1 MEQNI
6 WIQDGNTFVKGS
18 ATTKAHPEGLPKGI
32 YEVKESMTGY
42 YLNRLGDSFVFNYK
56 LYGINNKFIDH
67 FIKTYNNTTGNLGVL
82 FNGIKG
88 TGKTVTAE
96 ELCNRIGLPVII
108 VKSCKEVNDMLKFLA
123 TQINFDCIFFFDEY
137 EKEFRESSSV
147 LSFMDGVHNS
157 QHRKVFLLTTN
168 ELDINTNL
176 LGRPSRIR
184 YVRSFG
190 NLPEETTLELLNDIL
205 IDKDAIEPVLDLIRQ
220 MQIITVDLVK
230 ALAQEVNIHGKDKID
245 MIRKNFN
252 LEFSNFTYF
261 VESIELRTGLLKD
274 CPHIDEQLFNKV
286 VESREILCR
295 ASEKPI
301 KEYSD
306 KEWEAK
312 RLLDSG
318 TYIHTD
324 TIISN
329 KEIKYLRI
337 GEEFDDRTIFY
348 IDSQKRYVVT
358 SLCGFTMYVIKSG
371 YSTNASGKLNQIY

>member
-6 WIQDGNTFVKGS
+6 WIQDGNTFMKGS

-56 LYGINNKFIDH
+56 LYGINNEFIEH

-88 TGKTVTAE
+88 SGKTALAE
-96 ELCNRIGLPVII
+96 KLCNRLELPVII
-108 VKSCKEVNDMLKFLA
+108 VKSCKGEDDMLEFLA

-137 EKEFRESSSV
+137 EKEFKESSSV

-157 QHRKVFLLTTN
+157 QYRKIFLLTTN
-168 ELDINTNL
+168 ELEINNNL

-230 ALAQEVNIHGKDKID
+230 ALAQEVNIHGVNKID
-245 MIRKNFN
+245 LIRKNFN
-252 LEFSNFTYF
+252 LEFSDFTYL
-261 VESIELRTGLLKD
+261 VESIELESGSLD
-274 CPHIDEQLFNKV
+274 GVQNINEQLFEKIIR
-286 VESREILCR
+286 SREVTRKIGGKSPSKLTEEEQD
-295 ASEKPI
+295 AQSTL
-301 KEYSD
+301 
-306 KEWEAK
+306 A
-312 RLLDSG
+312 G
-318 TYIHTD
+318 TYIRTD
-324 TIISN
+324 SISVN
-329 KEIKYLRI
+329 KEIKYLKI
-337 GEEFDDRTIFY
+337 GDEFDDRPIFY
-348 IDSQKRYVVT
+348 INIKKGYIVT
-358 SLCGFTMYVIKSG
+358 CYNTFTIYIIKSG
-371 YSTNASGKLNQIY
+371 YSTNASGKFNQIY

>member
-6 WIQDGNTFVKGS
+6 WIQDGNTFIKGS

-108 VKSCKEVNDMLKFLA
+108 VKSCKEVDDMLKFLA
-123 TQINFDCIFFFDEY
+123 TQINFDCIFFFD

-157 QHRKVFLLTTN
+157 QYRKIFLLTTN
-168 ELDINTNL
+168 ELEINN
-176 LGRPSRIR
+176 
-184 YVRSFG
+184 

-220 MQIITVDLVK
+220 MQIVTVDLVK
-230 ALAQEVNIHGKDKID
+230 ALAQEVNIHSVDKID
-245 MIRKNFN
+245 LIRKNFN
-252 LEFSNFTYF
+252 LEFSDFTYL
-261 VESIELRTGLLKD
+261 VESLSNVQNIN
-274 CPHIDEQLFNKV
+274 EQLFEKIIR
-286 VESREILCR
+286 SREVTR
-295 ASEKPI
+295 K
-301 KEYSD
+301 
-306 KEWEAK
+306 
-312 RLLDSG
+312 
-318 TYIHTD
+318 
-324 TIISN
+324 
-329 KEIKYLRI
+329 I
-337 GEEFDDRTIFY
+337 GDEFDDRPIFY
-348 IDSQKRYVVT
+348 INAKKGYIVT
-358 SLCGFTMYVIKSG
+358 CYNHFIIYIIKSG
-371 YSTNASGKLNQIY
+371 YSTNASGKFNQIY

>member
-56 LYGINNKFIDH
+56 LYGINSEFIDH
-67 FIKTYNNTTGNLGVL
+67 FVKTYNNTTGNLGVL

-157 QHRKVFLLTTN
+157 QYRKIFLLTTN
-168 ELDINTNL
+168 ELEINNNL

-230 ALAQEVNIHGKDKID
+230 ALAQEVNIHGKDKIEA
-245 MIRKNFN
+245 IRRDFN

-261 VESIELRTGLLKD
+261 VESLELRDGLLRNS
-274 CPHIDEQLFNKV
+274 PHIDGQLFDKI
-286 VESREILCR
+286 VESREIVCQ
-295 ASEKPI
+295 AAGKPI
-301 KEYSD
+301 KEYS
-306 KEWEAK
+306 ERELEAK
-312 RLLDSG
+312 KVLEG
-318 TYIHTD
+318 TYMRTD

-329 KEIKYLRI
+329 KEIKYLKI

-348 IDSQKRYVVT
+348 IDPQKRYVVT
-358 SLCGFTMYVIKSG
+358 SLCNFNIYIIKSG
-371 YSTNASGKLNQIY
+371 YTSSASGKLNQIY

>member
-6 WIQDGNTFVKGS
+6 WIQDGNTFMKGS

-56 LYGINNKFIDH
+56 LYGINNEFIDH
-67 FIKTYNNTTGNLGVL
+67 FVKTYNNTIGNLGVL

-96 ELCNRIGLPVII
+96 ELCNRLKLPVII
-108 VKSCKEVNDMLKFLA
+108 VKSCKGEDGMLKFLA

-137 EKEFRESSSV
+137 EKEFKESSSV

-157 QHRKVFLLTTN
+157 QYRKIFLLTTN
-168 ELDINTNL
+168 ELEINDNL

-205 IDKDAIEPVLDLIRQ
+205 IDKGAIEPVLDLIRQ
-220 MQIITVDLVK
+220 MQIITIDLVK
-230 ALAQEVNIHGKDKID
+230 ALAQEVNIHGVDKID

-252 LEFSNFTYF
+252 LEFSDFVYL
-261 VESIELRTGLLKD
+261 VESIELESSSLSGVQD
-274 CPHIDEQLFNKV
+274 INEQLFEKIIK
-286 VESREILCR
+286 SREITR
-295 ASEKPI
+295 RIIGKPFSELA
-301 KEYSD
+301 KEEVDARSIM
-306 KEWEAK
+306 E
-312 RLLDSG
+312 G
-318 TYIHTD
+318 TYIRTD
-324 TIISN
+324 SVSIN
-329 KEIKYLRI
+329 KEIKYLKI
-337 GEEFDDRTIFY
+337 GDEFDGRPIFY
-348 IDSQKRYVVT
+348 INATKGYIVT
-358 SLCGFTMYVIKSG
+358 CYHHFVIYVIKSG
-371 YSTNASGKLNQIY
+371 YSTNASGKFNQIY

>member
-6 WIQDGNTFVKGS
+6 WIQDGNTFIKGS

-56 LYGINNKFIDH
+56 LYSVNNKFIDH
-67 FIKTYNNTTGNLGVL
+67 FIKTYNNTTGNSGVL

-96 ELCNRIGLPVII
+96 EPCNRIGLPVII
-108 VKSCKEVNDMLKFLA
+108 VKSCKEVDDMLKFLA

-157 QHRKVFLLTTN
+157 QYRKIFLLTTN
-168 ELDINTNL
+168 ELEINNNL

-220 MQIITVDLVK
+220 MQIVTVDLVK
-230 ALAQEVNIHGKDKID
+230 ALAQEVNIHGVDKID
-245 MIRKNFN
+245 LIRKNFN
-252 LEFSNFTYF
+252 LEFSDFTYL
-261 VESIELRTGLLKD
+261 VESIESGSLSNVQN
-274 CPHIDEQLFNKV
+274 INEQLFEKIIR
-286 VESREILCR
+286 SREVTRKIERKSPSKLTEEER
-295 ASEKPI
+295 DAQI
-301 KEYSD
+301 TMAGAYI
-306 KEWEAK
+306 
-312 RLLDSG
+312 RTDSV
-318 TYIHTD
+318 
-324 TIISN
+324 SVN
-329 KEIKYLRI
+329 KEIKYLKI
-337 GEEFDDRTIFY
+337 GDEFDDRPIFY
-348 IDSQKRYVVT
+348 INAKKGYIVT
-358 SLCGFTMYVIKSG
+358 CYNYFIIYIIKSG
-371 YSTNASGKLNQIY
+371 YSTNASGKFNQIY

>member
-6 WIQDGNTFVKGS
+6 WIQDGNTFMKGS

-32 YEVKESMTGY
+32 YEVKESMTDY
-42 YLNRLGDSFVFNYK
+42 YLNKLGDSFVFNYK
-56 LYGINNKFIDH
+56 LYGINNEFIDH
-67 FIKTYNNTTGNLGVL
+67 FVKTYNNTTGNLGVL

-108 VKSCKEVNDMLKFLA
+108 VKSCEKGDDTLKFLA

-137 EKEFRESSSV
+137 EKEFKESSSV

-157 QHRKVFLLTTN
+157 QYRKVFLLTTN
-168 ELDINTNL
+168 ELEINNNL

-205 IDKDAIEPVLDLIRQ
+205 IDKGAVEPVLDLIRQ
-220 MQIITVDLVK
+220 MQIITIDLVK

-252 LEFSNFTYF
+252 LEFSDFTYL
-261 VESIELRTGLLKD
+261 VESIELESGYLNGVQN
-274 CPHIDEQLFNKV
+274 INEQLFEKIIK
-286 VESREILCR
+286 SREITRGITGKSPSKLTEEELN
-295 ASEKPI
+295 AQSTM
-301 KEYSD
+301 
-306 KEWEAK
+306 A
-312 RLLDSG
+312 G
-318 TYIHTD
+318 TYIRTD
-324 TIISN
+324 SVSVH
-329 KEIKYLRI
+329 KEIKYLKV
-337 GEEFDDRTIFY
+337 GDVFDDRPIFY
-348 IDSQKRYVVT
+348 INVKKGYIVT
-358 SLCGFTMYVIKSG
+358 CYSSFIIYVIKSG
-371 YSTNASGKLNQIY
+371 YSTSASGKFNQIY

>member
-6 WIQDGNTFVKGS
+6 WIQDGNTFIKGS

-108 VKSCKEVNDMLKFLA
+108 VKSCKEVDDMLKFLA

-157 QHRKVFLLTTN
+157 QYRKIFLLTTN
-168 ELDINTNL
+168 ELEINNNL

-220 MQIITVDLVK
+220 MQIVTVDLVK
-230 ALAQEVNIHGKDKID
+230 ALAQEVNIHGVDKID
-245 MIRKNFN
+245 LIRKNFN
-252 LEFSNFTYF
+252 LEFSDFTYL
-261 VESIELRTGLLKD
+261 VESIELESLSNVQN
-274 CPHIDEQLFNKV
+274 INEQLFEKIIR
-286 VESREILCR
+286 SREVTRKIERKSPSKLTEEER
-295 ASEKPI
+295 DAQI
-301 KEYSD
+301 TMAD
-306 KEWEAK
+306 
-312 RLLDSG
+312 
-318 TYIHTD
+318 TYIRTD
-324 TIISN
+324 SVSVN
-329 KEIKYLRI
+329 KEIKYLKI
-337 GEEFDDRTIFY
+337 GDEFDDRPIFY
-348 IDSQKRYVVT
+348 INAKKGYIVT
-358 SLCGFTMYVIKSG
+358 CYNHFIIYIIKSG
-371 YSTNASGKLNQIY
+371 YSTNASGKFNQIY

>member
-56 LYGINNKFIDH
+56 LYGINSEFIDH
-67 FIKTYNNTTGNLGVL
+67 FVKTYNNTTGNLGVL

-96 ELCNRIGLPVII
+96 ELCNRLKLPVII
-108 VKSCKEVNDMLKFLA
+108 VKSCKEADDMLKFLS
-123 TQINFDCIFFFDEY
+123 TQINFDCIFFFDE
-137 EKEFRESSSV
+137 KEFKESSSV

-157 QHRKVFLLTTN
+157 QYRKIFLLTTN
-168 ELDINTNL
+168 ELEINNNL

-252 LEFSNFTYF
+252 LEFSDFTYL
-261 VESIELRTGLLKD
+261 VESIELEAGSLQGVQN
-274 CPHIDEQLFNKV
+274 INEQLFEKIIK
-286 VESREILCR
+286 SREIARKIGGKSPSKLT
-295 ASEKPI
+295 E
-301 KEYSD
+301 E
-306 KEWEAK
+306 E
-312 RLLDSG
+312 LDAQSTLTG
-318 TYIHTD
+318 TYIRTD
-324 TIISN
+324 SVSVH
-329 KEIKYLRI
+329 KEIKYLKI
-337 GEEFDDRTIFY
+337 GDEFDDRPIFY
-348 IDSQKRYVVT
+348 INAKKGYVVT
-358 SLCGFTMYVIKSG
+358 CYNNFIIYVIKSG
-371 YSTNASGKLNQIY
+371 YSTNASGKFSQIY

>member
-32 YEVKESMTGY
+32 YEVKESITGY

-56 LYGINNKFIDH
+56 LYGINNEFIDH
-67 FIKTYNNTTGNLGVL
+67 FVKTYNNTTGNLGVL

-318 TYIHTD
+318 TFIHTD

-348 IDSQKRYVVT
+348 IDPQKRYVVT
-358 SLCGFTMYVIKSG
+358 SLCNFNIYIIKSG
-371 YSTNASGKLNQIY
+371 YTSSASGKLNQIY

>member
-6 WIQDGNTFVKGS
+6 WIQDGNTFMKGS

-56 LYGINNKFIDH
+56 LYGINNEFIEH

-96 ELCNRIGLPVII
+96 ELCNRLKLPVII
-108 VKSCKEVNDMLKFLA
+108 VKSCKGEDDMLEFLA

-137 EKEFRESSSV
+137 EKEFKESSSV

-157 QHRKVFLLTTN
+157 QYRKIFLLTTN
-168 ELDINTNL
+168 ELEINDNL

-190 NLPEETTLELLNDIL
+190 NLPEKTTLELLNDIL
-205 IDKDAIEPVLDLIRQ
+205 IDKGAVEPVLDLIRQ
-220 MQIITVDLVK
+220 MQIVTVDLVK
-230 ALAQEVNIHGKDKID
+230 ALAQEVNIHGVDKID

-252 LEFSNFTYF
+252 LEFSDFTYL
-261 VESIELRTGLLKD
+261 VESIELESGSLD
-274 CPHIDEQLFNKV
+274 GVQNINEQLFEKIIR
-286 VESREILCR
+286 SREVTRKITGKLL
-295 ASEKPI
+295 SELTEEEI
-301 KEYSD
+301 D
-306 KEWEAK
+306 AQ
-312 RLLDSG
+312 RTMAG
-318 TYIHTD
+318 TYVRTD
-324 TIISN
+324 SISVN
-329 KEIKYLRI
+329 KEIKYLKI
-337 GEEFDDRTIFY
+337 GDEFGNRPIVHINVKKGY
-348 IDSQKRYVVT
+348 IVT
-358 SLCGFTMYVIKSG
+358 CYNTFIIYVIKSG
-371 YSTNASGKLNQIY
+371 YSTNASGKFNQIY

>member
-56 LYGINNKFIDH
+56 LYGINNEFIDH
-67 FIKTYNNTTGNLGVL
+67 FVKTYNNTTGNLGVL

-348 IDSQKRYVVT
+348 IDPQKRYVVT
-358 SLCGFTMYVIKSG
+358 SLCNFNIYIIKSG
-371 YSTNASGKLNQIY
+371 YTSSASGKLNQIY

>member
-6 WIQDGNTFVKGS
+6 WIQDGNTFMKGS

-32 YEVKESMTGY
+32 YEVRESMAGY
-42 YLNRLGDSFVFNYK
+42 YLNKLGDSFVFNYK
-56 LYGINNKFIDH
+56 LYGINNEFIDH

-96 ELCNRIGLPVII
+96 ELCNQLGLPVII
-108 VKSCKEVNDMLKFLA
+108 VKSCKEADDMLKFLA

-137 EKEFRESSSV
+137 EKEFKESSSV

-157 QHRKVFLLTTN
+157 QYRKVFLLTTN
-168 ELDINTNL
+168 ELEINNNL

-205 IDKDAIEPVLDLIRQ
+205 IDKSAVEPVLDLIRQ

-230 ALAQEVNIHGKDKID
+230 ALAQEVNIHGVDKID

-252 LEFSNFTYF
+252 LEFSDFTYL
-261 VESIELRTGLLKD
+261 VESIELESGSLNGVQN
-274 CPHIDEQLFNKV
+274 INEQLFEKIIK
-286 VESREILCR
+286 SREITRGIIGKSPSKLT
-295 ASEKPI
+295 E
-301 KEYSD
+301 E
-306 KEWEAK
+306 E
-312 RLLDSG
+312 LDAQSTIAG
-318 TYIHTD
+318 AYVRTD
-324 TIISN
+324 SVSLH
-329 KEIKYLRI
+329 KEIKYLKV
-337 GEEFDDRTIFY
+337 GDEFDDRPIVHINVKKGY
-348 IDSQKRYVVT
+348 IVT
-358 SLCGFTMYVIKSG
+358 CYNTFIIYVIKSG
-371 YSTNASGKLNQIY
+371 YSTNASGKFNQIY

>member
-56 LYGINNKFIDH
+56 LYGINNEFIDH
-67 FIKTYNNTTGNLGVL
+67 FVKTYNNTTGNLGVL

-147 LSFMDGVHNS
+147 LSFMDGIHNS

-261 VESIELRTGLLKD
+261 VESIELKTGLLKD

-348 IDSQKRYVVT
+348 IDPQKRYVVT
-358 SLCGFTMYVIKSG
+358 SLCNFNIYIIKSG
-371 YSTNASGKLNQIY
+371 YTSSASGKLNQIY

>member
-6 WIQDGNTFVKGS
+6 WIQDGNTFMKGS

-32 YEVKESMTGY
+32 YEVRESMAGY
-42 YLNRLGDSFVFNYK
+42 YLNKLGDSFVFNYK
-56 LYGINNKFIDH
+56 LYGINNEFIDH

-96 ELCNRIGLPVII
+96 ELCNQLGLPVII
-108 VKSCKEVNDMLKFLA
+108 VKSCKEADDMLKFLA

-137 EKEFRESSSV
+137 EKEFKESSSV

-157 QHRKVFLLTTN
+157 QYRKVFLLTTN
-168 ELDINTNL
+168 ELEINNNL

-205 IDKDAIEPVLDLIRQ
+205 IDKSAVEPVLDLIRQ

-230 ALAQEVNIHGKDKID
+230 ALAQEVNIHGVDKID

-252 LEFSNFTYF
+252 LEFSDFTYF
-261 VESIELRTGLLKD
+261 VEYMKLGAESLNGVQNV
-274 CPHIDEQLFNKV
+274 DEQLFEKIIRN
-286 VESREILCR
+286 REISRKIVGKPL
-295 ASEKPI
+295 SELTEEELNARGVMADI
-301 KEYSD
+301 FVST
-306 KEWEAK
+306 
-312 RLLDSG
+312 DSVS
-318 TYIHTD
+318 TH
-324 TIISN
+324 
-329 KEIKYLRI
+329 KEIKYLKV
-337 GEEFDDRTIFY
+337 GDEFDNYPIFY
-348 IDSQKRYVVT
+348 INVKKGYIVTCYDS
-358 SLCGFTMYVIKSG
+358 FTIYVIKSG
-371 YSTNASGKLNQIY
+371 YSTNASGKFNQVY

>member
-56 LYGINNKFIDH
+56 LYGINNEFIDH
-67 FIKTYNNTTGNLGVL
+67 FVKTYNNTTGNLGVL

-157 QHRKVFLLTTN
+157 QYRKIFLLTTN
-168 ELDINTNL
+168 ELEINNNL

-252 LEFSNFTYF
+252 LEFSNFTYI
-261 VESIELRTGLLKD
+261 VESIELKPTLLKNSSN
-274 CPHIDEQLFNKV
+274 INEQLFNKII
-286 VESREILCR
+286 ESREIVR
-295 ASEKPI
+295 QAAGKPI
-301 KEYSD
+301 KEYSE
-306 KEWEAK
+306 KELEAK
-312 RLLDSG
+312 KLLEG
-318 TYIHTD
+318 TYIRPD
-324 TIISN
+324 TITSN
-329 KEIKYLRI
+329 KEIKYFKI

-348 IDSQKRYVVT
+348 IDPQKRYVVT

-371 YSTNASGKLNQIY
+371 YTSSASGKLNQIY

>member
-6 WIQDGNTFVKGS
+6 WIQDGNTFIKGS

-108 VKSCKEVNDMLKFLA
+108 VKSCKEVDDMLKFLA

-157 QHRKVFLLTTN
+157 QYRKIFLLTTN
-168 ELDINTNL
+168 ELEINNNL

-220 MQIITVDLVK
+220 MQIVTVDLVK
-230 ALAQEVNIHGKDKID
+230 ALAQEVNIHGVDKID
-245 MIRKNFN
+245 LIRKNFN
-252 LEFSNFTYF
+252 LEFSDFTYL
-261 VESIELRTGLLKD
+261 VESIELESLSNVQN
-274 CPHIDEQLFNKV
+274 INEQLFEKIIR
-286 VESREILCR
+286 SREVTRKIERKSPSKLTEEER
-295 ASEKPI
+295 DAQI
-301 KEYSD
+301 TMAGAYI
-306 KEWEAK
+306 
-312 RLLDSG
+312 RTDSV
-318 TYIHTD
+318 
-324 TIISN
+324 SVN
-329 KEIKYLRI
+329 KEIKYLKI
-337 GEEFDDRTIFY
+337 GDEFDDRPIFY
-348 IDSQKRYVVT
+348 INAKKGYIVT
-358 SLCGFTMYVIKSG
+358 CYNHFIIYIIKSG
-371 YSTNASGKLNQIY
+371 YSTNASGKFNQIY

>member
-6 WIQDGNTFVKGS
+6 WIQDGNTFIKGS
-18 ATTKAHPEGLPKGI
+18 TTTKAHPEGLPKGI

-56 LYGINNKFIDH
+56 LYGINSEFIDH
-67 FIKTYNNTTGNLGVL
+67 FVKTYNNTTGNLGVL

-96 ELCNRIGLPVII
+96 ELCNRMGLPVII

-157 QHRKVFLLTTN
+157 QYRKIFLLTTN
-168 ELDINTNL
+168 ELEINNNL

-184 YVRSFG
+184 YIRSFG

-220 MQIITVDLVK
+220 MQIVTVDLVK
-230 ALAQEVNIHGKDKID
+230 ALAQEVNIHGVDKID
-245 MIRKNFN
+245 LIRKNFN
-252 LEFSNFTYF
+252 LEFSDFTYV
-261 VESIELRTGLLKD
+261 VESIELGSGSLSNVQN
-274 CPHIDEQLFNKV
+274 INEQLFEKIIR
-286 VESREILCR
+286 SREVTRKIERKSPSKLTEEER
-295 ASEKPI
+295 DAQI
-301 KEYSD
+301 TMAGAYI
-306 KEWEAK
+306 
-312 RLLDSG
+312 RTDS
-318 TYIHTD
+318 
-324 TIISN
+324 ISVN
-329 KEIKYLRI
+329 KEIKYLKI
-337 GEEFDDRTIFY
+337 GDEFDDRPIFY
-348 IDSQKRYVVT
+348 INAKKGYIVT
-358 SLCGFTMYVIKSG
+358 CYNHFTIYIIKSG
-371 YSTNASGKLNQIY
+371 YSMNASGKFNQIY

>member
-56 LYGINNKFIDH
+56 LYGINNEFIDH
-67 FIKTYNNTTGNLGVL
+67 FVKTYNNTTGNLGVL

-230 ALAQEVNIHGKDKID
+230 ALAQEVNIHGKDKIEA
-245 MIRKNFN
+245 IRRDFN

-261 VESIELRTGLLKD
+261 VESLELKDGLLRNS
-274 CPHIDEQLFNKV
+274 PHIDGQLFNKI
-286 VESREILCR
+286 VESREIVCQ
-295 ASEKPI
+295 AAGKPI
-301 KEYSD
+301 KEYS
-306 KEWEAK
+306 ERELEAK
-312 RLLDSG
+312 KVLEG
-318 TYIHTD
+318 TYMHTD
-324 TIISN
+324 TVVSN
-329 KEIKYLRI
+329 KEIKYLKI

-348 IDSQKRYVVT
+348 IDPQKRYVVT
-358 SLCGFTMYVIKSG
+358 SLCNFNIYIIKSG
-371 YSTNASGKLNQIY
+371 YTSSASGKLNQIY

>member
-56 LYGINNKFIDH
+56 LYGINNEFIDH
-67 FIKTYNNTTGNLGVL
+67 FVKTYNNTTGNLGVL

-108 VKSCKEVNDMLKFLA
+108 VKSCKEVDDMLKFLA

-157 QHRKVFLLTTN
+157 QYRKIFLLTTN
-168 ELDINTNL
+168 ELEINNNL

-252 LEFSNFTYF
+252 LEFSNFTYI
-261 VESIELRTGLLKD
+261 VESIELKPTLLKNSSN
-274 CPHIDEQLFNKV
+274 INEQLFNKII
-286 VESREILCR
+286 ESREIVR
-295 ASEKPI
+295 QAAGKPI
-301 KEYSD
+301 KEYSE
-306 KEWEAK
+306 KELEAK
-312 RLLDSG
+312 KLLEG
-318 TYIHTD
+318 TYIRPD
-324 TIISN
+324 TITSN
-329 KEIKYLRI
+329 KEIKYFKI

-348 IDSQKRYVVT
+348 IDPQKRYVVT

-371 YSTNASGKLNQIY
+371 YTSSASGKFNQIY

>member
-56 LYGINNKFIDH
+56 LYGINNEFIDH
-67 FIKTYNNTTGNLGVL
+67 FVKTYNNTTGNLGVL

-157 QHRKVFLLTTN
+157 QYRKIFLLTTN
-168 ELDINTNL
+168 ELEINNNL

-252 LEFSNFTYF
+252 LEFSNFTYI
-261 VESIELRTGLLKD
+261 VESIELKSTLLKNSSN
-274 CPHIDEQLFNKV
+274 INEQLFNKII
-286 VESREILCR
+286 ESREIVR
-295 ASEKPI
+295 QAAGKPI
-301 KEYSD
+301 KEYSE
-306 KEWEAK
+306 KELEAK
-312 RLLDSG
+312 KLLEG
-318 TYIHTD
+318 TYIRPD
-324 TIISN
+324 TITSN
-329 KEIKYLRI
+329 KEIKYFKI

-348 IDSQKRYVVT
+348 IDPQKRYVVT

-371 YSTNASGKLNQIY
+371 YTSSASGKFNQIY

>member
-6 WIQDGNTFVKGS
+6 WIQDGNTFMKGS

-32 YEVKESMTGY
+32 YEVRESMTGY
-42 YLNRLGDSFVFNYK
+42 YLNKLGDSFVFNYK
-56 LYGINNKFIDH
+56 LYGINNEFIDH

-96 ELCNRIGLPVII
+96 ELCNRMGLPVII

-137 EKEFRESSSV
+137 EKEFRESSAV

-157 QHRKVFLLTTN
+157 QYRKIFLLTTN
-168 ELDINTNL
+168 ELEINDNL

-205 IDKDAIEPVLDLIRQ
+205 IDKDAVEPVLDLIRQ

-230 ALAQEVNIHGKDKID
+230 ALAQEVNIHGKGKID

-252 LEFSNFTYF
+252 LEFSDFTYF
-261 VESIELRTGLLKD
+261 VESIELRADILKN
-274 CPHIDEQLFNKV
+274 CPHIDEQLFNKI
-286 VESREILCR
+286 VESREIMCR
-295 ASEKPI
+295 ASGKPI

-318 TYIHTD
+318 TYIRTD

-329 KEIKYLRI
+329 KEIKYLKI
-337 GEEFDDRTIFY
+337 GETFDDRTIFY
-348 IDSQKRYVVT
+348 IDPQKRYIVT
-358 SLCGFTMYVIKSG
+358 SLCNFNIYIIKSG
-371 YSTNASGKLNQIY
+371 YTSSASGKLNQIY

>member
-6 WIQDGNTFVKGS
+6 WIQDGNTFIKGS

-32 YEVKESMTGY
+32 YEVKESKTSY

-56 LYGINNKFIDH
+56 LYGINNEFIDH
-67 FIKTYNNTTGNLGVL
+67 FVKTYNNTTGNLGVL

-108 VKSCKEVNDMLKFLA
+108 VKSCKEVDDMLKFLA

-157 QHRKVFLLTTN
+157 QYRKIFLLTTN
-168 ELDINTNL
+168 ELEINNNL

-205 IDKDAIEPVLDLIRQ
+205 IDKDAIEPVLDLIKQ

-252 LEFSNFTYF
+252 LEFSDFTYL
-261 VESIELRTGLLKD
+261 VEYIELESGSLD
-274 CPHIDEQLFNKV
+274 GVQNINEQLFEKIIK
-286 VESREILCR
+286 SREITRNIMGKSIPELT
-295 ASEKPI
+295 E
-301 KEYSD
+301 E
-306 KEWEAK
+306 E
-312 RLLDSG
+312 LDARSTLAG
-318 TYIHTD
+318 TYIRTD
-324 TIISN
+324 SVSVN
-329 KEIKYLRI
+329 KEIKYLKI
-337 GEEFDDRTIFY
+337 GDKFDDHPIFY
-348 IDSQKRYVVT
+348 INAKKGYIVT
-358 SLCGFTMYVIKSG
+358 YYNHFIIYIIKSG
-371 YSTNASGKLNQIY
+371 YSTNASGKFSQIY